1 MHDLEI
7 QFSMF
12 IFWTQRLGGVLGVM
26 GLSATLWCHAQPAF
40 PSKPITLVVP
50 TAAGG
55 TTDLSARM
63 LAQALSPVLGQS
75 IVVDNKG
82 GGNGNIAASQV
93 KRAPADGYTLL
104 MQYSGYHV
112 ISPHV
117 TRQKQW
123 DLSDFQAVANVISA
137 PQIIVVRADLPAQN
151 LDELTMSLN
160 QALDY
165 WNTHRH
171 PFVPSTTRCRS

>member
-104 MQYSGYHV
+104 FASGEFV
-112 ISPHV
+112 RPV
-117 TRQKQW
+117 
-123 DLSDFQAVANVISA
+123 LS
-137 PQIIVVRADLPAQN
+137 
-151 LDELTMSLN
+151 SLG
-160 QALDY
+160 QSHIRYPL
-165 WNTHRH
+165 H
-171 PFVPSTTRCRS
+171 CLGL